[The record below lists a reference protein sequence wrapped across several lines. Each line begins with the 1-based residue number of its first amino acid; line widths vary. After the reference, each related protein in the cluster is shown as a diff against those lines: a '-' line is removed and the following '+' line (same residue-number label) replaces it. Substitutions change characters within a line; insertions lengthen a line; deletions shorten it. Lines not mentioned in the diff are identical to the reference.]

1 MNTGANM
8 EDRIIE
14 VIEEISGE
22 KVDLILIEIDR
33 SGGHGK
39 KHHPHLVT
47 VTVDTH
53 PKQVHPGRYIVSIF
67 KRAVGVDPNYELE
80 EIVNGKLVP
89 LADNAHIHIKG
100 GESFISHVRG
110 GASS

>member
-1 MNTGANM
+1 MNNHTTEA
-8 EDRIIE
+8 
-14 VIEEISGE
+14 IEEVTQE
-22 KVDLILIEIDR
+22 QVDLVLVEVER

-53 PKQVHPGRYIVSIF
+53 PKQVRPGRYVVSVF
-67 KRAVGVDPNYELE
+67 KRAVGVDPTYELE
-80 EIVNGKLVP
+80 QLIDGKLVP
-89 LADNAHIHIKG
+89 LADDAHIRIKG
-100 GESFISHVRG
+100 GESFVSHVRG